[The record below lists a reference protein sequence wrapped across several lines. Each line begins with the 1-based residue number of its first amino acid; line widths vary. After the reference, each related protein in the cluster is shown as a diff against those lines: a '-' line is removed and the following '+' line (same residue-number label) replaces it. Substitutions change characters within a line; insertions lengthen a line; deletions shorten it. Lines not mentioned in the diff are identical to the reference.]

1 MDSLGAVHSHAASG
15 FPPGA
20 RRCDAAVM
28 TPTMNAHRWSIT
40 NIGGD
45 PGQHRA
51 GVAATHTA
59 AWTQALAAGRA
70 ALLAGEIGTLAIT
83 VDDEYP
89 TAFYTPGRDGRG
101 LLDPA
106 QLTAALVDLH
116 QAGTAAEIA
125 DQLVTGCSPVS
136 DTTTAAP
143 HPSAD

>member
-1 MDSLGAVHSHAASG
+1 
-15 FPPGA
+15 
-20 RRCDAAVM
+20 M
-28 TPTMNAHRWSIT
+28 TTTTNAHRWTIT

-45 PGQHRA
+45 PGQHRV

-70 ALLAGEIGTLAIT
+70 ALLAGEIDTLAIT

-89 TAFYTPGRDGRG
+89 TAFYTPGRDERG

-125 DQLVTGCSPVS
+125 DQLVTGP
-136 DTTTAAP
+136 
-143 HPSAD
+143 